1 MERLLFQLRKASPVL
16 LFVILSV
23 VVIGVSFLI
32 ANFGAGVAIGIVLL
46 LVATGVTAVI
56 LSNHQAGF
64 NIMLVYSFF
73 FFEVGRLLGVDLPL
87 GAMIEVLLILIAIS
101 ILVHHSKENFD
112 ESPWSVFKNPI
123 GTALIV
129 YSVYAML
136 EMFNPL
142 SHSISA
148 RLIGI
153 RETLMVL
160 LLFFACMHVFNN
172 MNFIRYFNKV
182 WLFLALLAALWAFYQ
197 EWVGM
202 PEYAMRW
209 LLKGGPEAYKLAFI
223 WGHLRVWS
231 FLSDIS
237 GFGLFMG
244 YSAIVCSI
252 LALGPFKTKVRIILV
267 IYALFMIVAMGYSGT
282 RTATA
287 MILMGFAFYVLLT
300 MNKKITIV
308 FALIGA
314 LGFAALMWGPFY
326 SGPILRMR
334 STFKGSED
342 ASMNVRDQ
350 KRIRLQPY
358 AQTHPMGGGLN
369 TVGNLGSR
377 LEPGHRLA
385 GPYDTDSGFLRIALE
400 RGPIGLALIMYLYAT
415 AMIVG
420 VSNFFKAKNEEIKIM
435 YAAYLAA
442 FFAISVAHFTQDAT
456 DQKPI
461 IIIITASFAFFINL
475 IKFDKTES
483 PT

>member
-1 MERLLFQLRKASPVL
+1 
-16 LFVILSV
+16 
-23 VVIGVSFLI
+23 
-32 ANFGAGVAIGIVLL
+32 
-46 LVATGVTAVI
+46 
-56 LSNHQAGF
+56 
-64 NIMLVYSFF
+64 
-73 FFEVGRLLGVDLPL
+73 
-87 GAMIEVLLILIAIS
+87 
-101 ILVHHSKENFD
+101 
-112 ESPWSVFKNPI
+112 
-123 GTALIV
+123 
-129 YSVYAML
+129 ML